1 MTTADARLQ
10 RLLLA
15 FPLMA
20 DEPRL
25 SLEALAQRVGT
36 DAATLSND
44 FACLDRD
51 DAPAGFVD
59 AIQLFVGESS
69 VSMRSAHFK
78 RPMRLTRPEVAALEL
93 GLGML
98 QQELPADER
107 HLVNS
112 VRIRLHDSAVRPVD
126 TVLDRRQGG
135 AVPYRAM
142 PTDLAVEPARDGEL
156 HALAVLQYA
165 VETAQVVE
173 LTYQRAD
180 ADDASVRRVHPYAL
194 VRANANIYLVA
205 HCEQALTLRVFRLD
219 RVAAASPVEERFTRP
234 ADFTV
239 ESVLRQGHVF
249 VQEAPPPEWLVVR
262 YSATVAPWIAER
274 ESGIRQ
280 PDGSLVVEYPLADEA
295 WAVRHVLQYGPDAVI
310 VGPERVRV
318 QLQQLL
324 HRLLAQLA

>member
-1 MTTADARLQ
+1 M
-10 RLLLA
+10 
-15 FPLMA
+15 
-20 DEPRL
+20 
-25 SLEALAQRVGT
+25 
-36 DAATLSND
+36 
-44 FACLDRD
+44 
-51 DAPAGFVD
+51 
-59 AIQLFVGESS
+59 
-69 VSMRSAHFK
+69 
-78 RPMRLTRPEVAALEL
+78 
-93 GLGML
+93 
-98 QQELPADER
+98 
-107 HLVNS
+107 
-112 VRIRLHDSAVRPVD
+112 
-126 TVLDRRQGG
+126 
-135 AVPYRAM
+135 
-142 PTDLAVEPARDGEL
+142 
-156 HALAVLQYA
+156 
-165 VETAQVVE
+165 
-173 LTYQRAD
+173 
-180 ADDASVRRVHPYAL
+180 
-194 VRANANIYLVA
+194 A